1 MALFAERYTSP
12 KSGSFGWAMLKHS
25 RIRNSVKLITDKT
38 GAVTGVLVKGKH
50 SGLYQINAKA
60 VVLATGGIGANAKL
74 VQSLRPDISAD
85 VKTSN
90 QPGITVPQRTFHWL
104 LPLHTTSGQ
113 WKQEHGL
120 IR

>member
-1 MALFAERYTSP
+1 
-12 KSGSFGWAMLKHS
+12 MLKHS

-74 VQSLRPDISAD
+74 ENIKPARHYGAATHFSLATAFAHHFRTVETGTRVNSLILRQEPPSAR
-85 VKTSN
+85 
-90 QPGITVPQRTFHWL
+90 IFRTF
-104 LPLHTTSGQ
+104 SRNSS
-113 WKQEHGL
+113 E
-120 IR
+120 